1 MGRKG
6 PLTCKNADS
15 ADRGRVTTARV
26 KASGPGQSLAAVKS
40 KNRGG
45 SGGLD
50 AHYSAALLRRTTGT

>member
-1 MGRKG
+1 
-6 PLTCKNADS
+6 
-15 ADRGRVTTARV
+15 V